1 MYRKCEKKG
10 EIHIISK
17 ILKGNTPSAC
27 EGKDNFI
34 KMAEEDIKTVE
45 SKLDSQNCGN
55 VVGDDDDGDDDD
67 GDDDDD
73 YTSESKQSNERQS
86 NEDKWNWNGG
96 DKHCKELTK
105 LKNTINQYLKENRP
119 NSRDSSSEIDVQSV
133 VESIAKINNEDRNAF
148 VLNLQSKFNTISG
161 EINNKKFLESME
173 SLIDSRTGIPYNNPL
188 SFYRKNGQPGSATLN
203 NIYEELRRTPNGGK
217 KTRRKKSKKT
227 RTRKS
232 RKVKRSKKRAKKQ

>member
-1 MYRKCEKKG
+1 MYRKCEDKG

-17 ILKGNTPSAC
+17 NLKGNTPSAC

-55 VVGDDDDGDDDD
+55 VVGDEDDGDDDD
-67 GDDDDD
+67 ADDID
-73 YTSESKQSNERQS
+73 YTSESKQGNERQS

-96 DKHCKELTK
+96 DKDCKELTK

-133 VESIAKINNEDRNAF
+133 VESIMEINNDGKNAF
-148 VLNLQSKFNTISG
+148 VLNLQSKFNAISG
-161 EINNKKFLESME
+161 EINNEKFLESMK
-173 SLIDSRTGIPYNNPL
+173 SLIDSHRGLPYYKPL
-188 SFYRKNGQPGSATLN
+188 SFKRKNGQSDFATLN